1 MEKVPHYN
9 ILYFLRY
16 KHPGYMNCLHIQK
29 QQKMLKI
36 SLLLKKNTKF
46 AGK

>member
-16 KHPGYMNCLHIQK
+16 KHPGIYELFTHTETTENV
-29 QQKMLKI
+29 
-36 SLLLKKNTKF
+36 KNQSTFKE
-46 AGK
+46 KYKVRR